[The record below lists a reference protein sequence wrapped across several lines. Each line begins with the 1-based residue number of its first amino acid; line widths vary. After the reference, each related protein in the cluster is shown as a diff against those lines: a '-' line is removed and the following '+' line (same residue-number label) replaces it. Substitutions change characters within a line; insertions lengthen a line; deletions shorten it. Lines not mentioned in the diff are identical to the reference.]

1 MSKLK
6 KIIPI
11 VVIVVAVIIAVVAI
25 YAILVGPS
33 KEPYRQASTQYRNVY
48 SANIAL
54 TNAGNSINATAASDQ
69 EFSENIKRVEQRI
82 ESLKIENE
90 ALAKQAV
97 LQEGEG
103 KALYDAFNTKLAQYI
118 AYNNNILSSIE
129 AVRPVLFDC
138 TRTSV
143 TLSDTGV
150 AKFRSCAARMGAL
163 SDIADSDYRSLAK
176 AYAEIFT
183 DAADTIQKIIVLQ
196 DPNGLDSAKKTSLT
210 EELNGYLVTDAT
222 AASND
227 LRDGL
232 REHRSGVDI
241 TNQAIALDEF
251 LSDKASLF

>member
-1 MSKLK
+1 MSSRK

-11 VVIVVAVIIAVVAI
+11 AVITIAVIVAVVAV

-82 ESLKIENE
+82 ESLKIEND
-90 ALAKQAV
+90 ALATQAV
-97 LQEGEG
+97 LKDGEG
-103 KALYDAFNTKLAQYI
+103 KELYDAFNAKLDQYI
-118 AYNNNILSSIE
+118 AYNNDILSSIE

-143 TLSDTGV
+143 TLSETGV
-150 AKFRSCAARMGAL
+150 AKFRSCAARMGEL
-163 SDIADSDYRSLAK
+163 TDIADTDYRTLAG
-176 AYAEIFT
+176 AYAKIFT
-183 DAADTIQKIIVLQ
+183 NAAETVQKITALQ

-222 AASND
+222 AASNT

-232 REHRSGVDI
+232 REQRNAVDI
-241 TNQAIALDEF
+241 TNQAIALDDY
-251 LSDKASLF
+251 LNKKASIF